1 MTTDLDRTYGGNGPT
16 LGVPLMADLIKDLRK
31 YASVPRKRIPTG
43 ITSLD
48 LFIKGPSSGEVAVI
62 LGRSYTGKSMVLHN
76 IITNNPDHPCLFFSM
91 EMSSNQ
97 AVERLLTAWSGLEH
111 SEVLRQVEENQL
123 GPELE
128 AMADALDAVTIVDRN
143 GLGFGDF
150 SAYVAAYEATFG
162 FRPDYVMFDYM
173 ELIRSDGDSGGKV
186 EEIARDMKAW
196 AKAEKMPVYVVHQAN
211 MKEEPWEPPTQNSAR
226 YAGFTEADLLVGVW
240 VPGLDPELSSNEWTG
255 LHGVFRFNVL
265 KNRVNGQHPRGAIE
279 ARLDSSLRF
288 QDLSVIGVTDGG
300 RT

>member
-1 MTTDLDRTYGGNGPT
+1 MYGGD

-48 LFIKGPSSGEVAVI
+48 LFIKGPSSGEVCVI
-62 LGRSYTGKSMVLHN
+62 LGRSYTGKSMMLHN
-76 IITNNPDHPCLFFSM
+76 IIVNNPDHPCLFFSM

-97 AVERLLTAWSGLEH
+97 AVERMLAAWSGLDH
-111 SEVLRQVEENQL
+111 NEVLRQIEENQL
-123 GPELE
+123 GSELE

-150 SAYVAAYEATFG
+150 SMYVAAYYDTFG
-162 FRPDYVMFDYM
+162 FRPDYVLFDYM
-173 ELIRSDGDSGGKV
+173 ELIRSDGEGGSGRV
-186 EEIARDMKAW
+186 EEVARDMKAW
-196 AKAEKMPVYVVHQAN
+196 AKTEKMPVYVVHQAN

-240 VPGLDPELSSNEWTG
+240 VPGMNPDPEELPFAQRQALE
-255 LHGVFRFNVL
+255 GVFRFNVL

-288 QDLSVIGVTDGG
+288 RDLSVMGVTDGDS
-300 RT
+300 T